1 MQLMVRIMPR
11 SGAGDNDAHQPMNTV
26 PDAITVPFG
35 ASAGSLHVM
44 AGSPILAAGLSSRNT
59 VALPSWTVAL
69 LAGDF

>member
-1 MQLMVRIMPR
+1 MQLMARIMRR
-11 SGAGDNDAHQPMNTV
+11 SCGGDNETNQPMNTV
-26 PDAITVPFG
+26 LDAITVPFG

-59 VALPSWTVAL
+59 VELPSCTVAL